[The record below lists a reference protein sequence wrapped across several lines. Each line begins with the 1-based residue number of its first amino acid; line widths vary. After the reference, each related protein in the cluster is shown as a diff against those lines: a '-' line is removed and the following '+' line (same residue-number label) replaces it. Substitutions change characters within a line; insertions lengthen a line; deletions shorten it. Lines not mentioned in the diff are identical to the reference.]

1 MAWVQRYGSVEPSSD
16 SARAGVGPS
25 PRFAPELVP
34 GGRATLVFMIF
45 TASLLVV
52 DYFVP
57 LKDLFS

>member
-1 MAWVQRYGSVEPSSD
+1 M
-16 SARAGVGPS
+16 GPS

-45 TASLLVV
+45 TASLLIV